1 MQPSAHIYRPND
13 FLTVVFN
20 GKPLTIRTSDSAF
33 AQAVDAYVKQDWD
46 GLYTI
51 INPSLGI
58 AKLTAKFDDIEVR
71 DNAVFYKGETV
82 HGVIVERILQFR
94 DQGADMTPLVKFLTK
109 LMLNPSKRAVDE
121 LYTFLE
127 HKNLPVTENG
137 NFLAYKGLTQDYWSI
152 TSGRVKLLKGRA
164 NERGQIFN
172 GVGEEIQIPRN
183 QVDDNKEN
191 HCSYGL
197 HAGSLEYAD
206 GFRSGEG
213 KLVIVEID
221 PADVVSIPSDC
232 DCQKLRT
239 CRYKVVGEF
248 EGELDRAYY
257 QSNFRTENDDVVDDQ
272 FDSSYT
278 DDADEPMV
286 DGGVYIVE
294 GSLYRWDSASA
305 TFIGL
310 EDATDTLDSD
320 YTDGASY
327 VDDST
332 RVNFCGDDLQD
343 GELYRDDDGD
353 IYRWNATLD
362 QFESVRPNDGYVL
375 SYLESVLKDMQK
387 VD

>member
-1 MQPSAHIYRPND
+1 MQPSATIYRPND
-13 FLTVVFN
+13 FLTVVFD
-20 GKPLTIRTSDSAF
+20 GKPLTIRTSDSTF
-33 AQAVDAYVKQDWD
+33 DQAVDAFVKQDWD
-46 GLYTI
+46 ALYTI
-51 INPSLGI
+51 INPALGI

-71 DNAVFYKGETV
+71 DNAVFYKGEDV

-94 DQGADMTPLVKFLTK
+94 DQGADMTPLVKFLAK

-121 LYTFLE
+121 LYKFLE

-137 NFLAYKGLTQDYWSI
+137 NFLAYKGVTSDYWSI
-152 TSGRVKLLKGRA
+152 SRGRVKLLKGRA
-164 NERGQIFN
+164 NDSGQIFN

-206 GFRSGEG
+206 GFRGSG
-213 KLVIVEID
+213 KLMIVEID

-232 DCQKLRT
+232 NCQKLRT

-248 EGELDRAYY
+248 EGELTQAYY
-257 QSNFRTENDDVVDDQ
+257 QSNFRTENDDLVDDQ
-272 FDSSYT
+272 FDSRYT
-278 DDADEPMV
+278 DDMDEPMV

-294 GSLYRWDSASA
+294 GSLYRWDSTSS

-310 EDATDTLDSD
+310 EDETDTLDSD
-320 YTDGASY
+320 YTDGASF
-327 VDDST
+327 VDDSS
-332 RVNFCGDDLQD
+332 RVDSDGNDLED
-343 GELYRDDDGD
+343 GELYRDEDGD

-362 QFESVRPNDGYVL
+362 QFESVRPNDGSTV
-375 SYLESVLKDMQK
+375 SYLQSVLMDME
-387 VD
+387 VVY